1 MLLSFTFRQK
11 SANVNSG
18 SLNGRRGLL
27 KGATALPA
35 MAAHADV
42 PPHLWWGFDFV
53 SGLAVRERLNQ
64 GPFDVDTI
72 TYDHGELF
80 G

>member
-1 MLLSFTFRQK
+1 
-11 SANVNSG
+11 
-18 SLNGRRGLL
+18 
-27 KGATALPA
+27 